1 MAATRNIGID
11 QYATFTIGIGYK
23 DAQGDPVDL
32 TGYTAAMQIRD
43 SAAVVLLSLSTT
55 PTANGSVLTVTPLT
69 GTIDVTITDEDT
81 ATLTNGVYDLVITD
95 GSGNK
100 TRLIEG
106 KVVVNPG
113 VTH

>member
-1 MAATRNIGID
+1 MAATRNICID

-23 DAQGDPVDL
+23 DSAGDPVNL

-43 SAAVVLLSLSTT
+43 SAGELLLDLSAT
-55 PTANGSVLTVTPLT
+55 PTTNGSVLTVTEAA
-69 GTIDVTITDEDT
+69 GTIDVSISDEDT
-81 ATLTNGVYDLVITD
+81 ADLTNGVYDLVIED

-106 KVVVNPG
+106 KVAINPG